1 VAEGEEG
8 GARVASDIAAIRAI
22 YDAVLKEKYDRP
34 EARLADLD
42 QLRTIAA
49 SYPSRSAFLAALALD
64 PPSSTQDLAGGSE
77 SESDCLVLST
87 VHSAK
92 GKEWK
97 AVFLIWAVD
106 GWFPSSRAVED
117 PDELEE
123 ERRLMY
129 VALTRAKDELAVV
142 YPMQVYGS
150 RRGSDY
156 SIDQLSRFL
165 DRGVRGTMQRIVV
178 EEPGEPPAPAPIPAG
193 QPAIDLRAIMRGRFG
208 K

>member
-1 VAEGEEG
+1 
-8 GARVASDIAAIRAI
+8 
-22 YDAVLKEKYDRP
+22 
-34 EARLADLD
+34 
-42 QLRTIAA
+42 
-49 SYPSRSAFLAALALD
+49 
-64 PPSSTQDLAGGSE
+64 
-77 SESDCLVLST
+77 
-87 VHSAK
+87 
-92 GKEWK
+92 
-97 AVFLIWAVD
+97 
-106 GWFPSSRAVED
+106 
-117 PDELEE
+117 
-123 ERRLMY
+123 MY

-178 EEPGEPPAPAPIPAG
+178 EEPGEPAPAPIPSG